1 MDQLE
6 EEVQAQFVM
15 QLERPKLQERRAAVQ
30 HVQKT
35 LDVSLPQIPQSE
47 KDALE
52 PLLRRVL
59 ELADSTSF
67 LEELTRTLN
76 THDFTALERLV
87 FLNRLTPDSMIEIHL
102 FDEPKKEPA
111 RRGLSVVPDVKNLK
125 EEP

>member
-102 FDEPKKEPA
+102 FDEPK
-111 RRGLSVVPDVKNLK
+111 
-125 EEP
+125 